1 MRGVQ
6 RGEPL
11 CRESEGQKQ
20 VLPLPA
26 RNKAER
32 IAERKFS
39 ASCHQ
44 AGPVDRAP
52 PDGLIAGWPRVP
64 GGYILGRKTRPVG

>member
-26 RNKAER
+26 RNKAEG
-32 IAERKFS
+32 IAEGDIQHPAIR
-39 ASCHQ
+39 
-44 AGPVDRAP
+44 R
-52 PDGLIAGWPRVP
+52 
-64 GGYILGRKTRPVG
+64 GRWIERRQTN